1 MQVTPDARVGR
12 FLGVAFL
19 AQFVTS
25 LAAGAL
31 SWPILAGDISAVM
44 VGISNNVVQMRAA
57 IVLDLATC
65 VGIIVMTALLYVMLR
80 GQGRIVALVAL
91 VLWLSEVMLTAVS
104 VLGLY
109 ALLPLSAEFV
119 KAGAPPT
126 SYYETVGVAFLGIE
140 QHAYDLTLLFFCL
153 GAFLWYGLFFRSRIV
168 PRALAVWGLLAIPLV
183 LAGTLLMVWDRS
195 LNVSFAIYI
204 PYLPFELVTG
214 LWLLIRGT
222 RSTSA
227 ASVSG

>member
-1 MQVTPDARVGR
+1 
-12 FLGVAFL
+12 
-19 AQFVTS
+19 
-25 LAAGAL
+25 L
-31 SWPILAGDISAVM
+31 SGPILAGDISAVM
-44 VGISNNVVQMRAA
+44 VSISNNVVPMRAA
-57 IVLDLATC
+57 IVLDLATS
-65 VGIIVMTALLYVMLR
+65 VGIIVMTALLYVVLR
-80 GQGRIVALVAL
+80 GQSRIVALVAL
-91 VLWLSEVMLTAVS
+91 VLWLAEAMLTAVS
-104 VLGLY
+104 VLALY

-168 PRALAVWGLLAIPLV
+168 PRALAVWGLLAMPLV
-183 LAGTLLMVWDRS
+183 LAGTLLAVWDRS
-195 LNVSFAIYI
+195 ISVSFAIYI

-222 RSTSA
+222 RSASA
-227 ASVSG
+227 AAAQNCGVGD